1 MTIADILHE
10 DRHIWDKIYSVID
23 PTPQNTEPK
32 LEGTKDAQKAWT
44 WTSWLWPILVFLFFI
59 LSSHIWVY
67 WMFHAFW
74 YVVGFFVKRTHI
86 PRPKTAKQD

>member
-23 PTPQNTEPK
+23 PTPQDSEAK
-32 LEGTKDAQKAWT
+32 LGETKDVQKVWT

-67 WMFHAFW
+67 WIFHAFW